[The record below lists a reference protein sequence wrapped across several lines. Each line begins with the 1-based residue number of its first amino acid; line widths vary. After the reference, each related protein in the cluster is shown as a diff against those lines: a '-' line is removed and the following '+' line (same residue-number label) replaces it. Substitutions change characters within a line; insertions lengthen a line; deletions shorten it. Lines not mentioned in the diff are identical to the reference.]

1 MRALSVP
8 VMALAA
14 LGSPLQALSCLPTDP
29 LLTFAEMTAES
40 EGFILLHG
48 TLDFDTDA
56 LPAFIET
63 DPTPAP
69 APIDATF
76 TGTELTAT
84 GDSAVMTIPA
94 TLQIT
99 CAGPWCGSASSGQ
112 EAVIFA
118 AGDTDAIDVFIG
130 PCGGQ
135 VFYDPTPE
143 MVAALT
149 ACLQDGACSPQELQQ
164 PD

>member
-1 MRALSVP
+1 MRALFTPAV
-8 VMALAA
+8 ALAVV
-14 LGSPLQALSCLPTDP
+14 GSPVQALSCLPTDAVT
-29 LLTFAEMTAES
+29 TFSAMTAES

-48 TLDFDTDA
+48 TLDFDTST

-63 DPTPAP
+63 EPTPAP

-76 TGTELTAT
+76 TGTELITT
-84 GDSAVMTIPA
+84 GESAVMTIPA

-99 CAGPWCGSASSGQ
+99 CAGPWCGTASSGQ

-118 AGDTDAIDVFIG
+118 AGDTDAIDVFVG

-143 MVAALT
+143 MIAALT
-149 ACLQDGACSPQELQQ
+149 TCLQDGACSAEHLQQ
-164 PD
+164 TD

>member
-1 MRALSVP
+1 MHARFVP
-8 VMALAA
+8 VIALAV
-14 LGSPLQALSCLPTDP
+14 LGSPVQALSCLPTDP
-29 LLTFAEMTAES
+29 VTTFAAMTAES

-48 TLDFDTDA
+48 TLDFDTST

-63 DPTPAP
+63 DPMPAP
-69 APIDATF
+69 APIDVIF

-84 GDSAVMTIPA
+84 GESAVMTIPA

-99 CAGPWCGSASSGQ
+99 CAGPWCGTATSGQ

-118 AGDTDAIDVFIG
+118 AGDTDAMDVFVG

-143 MVAALT
+143 TIAALA
-149 ACLQDGACSPQELQQ
+149 ACLQGGACSAEHLQ
-164 PD
+164 